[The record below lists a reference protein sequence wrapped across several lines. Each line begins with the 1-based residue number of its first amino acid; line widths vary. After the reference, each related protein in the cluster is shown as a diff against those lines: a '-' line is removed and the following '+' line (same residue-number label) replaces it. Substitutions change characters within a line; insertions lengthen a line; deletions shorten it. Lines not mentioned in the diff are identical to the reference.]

1 MAKPEDIKKQLAKK
15 VNAVQEKPKTFGE
28 QFKNY
33 LAKIAPSVKTVLP
46 KQFDTER
53 FLRIALSEVRRNPQL
68 SQCSIES
75 LGGAIMQSAIL
86 GLEPG
91 LHGYA
96 YLVPRWNSKAGRFD
110 AEFQIGYKGYID
122 LAHRTGKVAFITAEI
137 VYEDDYFE
145 FQYGTNQKLIH
156 KPNIESEKYGD
167 PEYAKK
173 YYAYIKFKDGSE
185 QFKVITKKQALR
197 HAQRF
202 TTSKNKEGELVGPWK
217 TDFDAMAL
225 KTAIKLL
232 FKTVQVSTEFQQ
244 QIAKDETI
252 ANDPDNVQSVYEVID
267 MEQTEQEQMPK

>member
-15 VNAVQEKPKTFGE
+15 VDAVQEKPKTFGE

>member
-1 MAKPEDIKKQLAKK
+1 MAKPEDIKNQLAQK
-15 VNAVQEKPKTFGE
+15 VDAIQEKPKTFSE
-28 QFKNY
+28 QFKIY

-185 QFKVITKKQALR
+185 QFKVITKQQALR

-267 MEQTEQEQMPK
+267 MEQTEQE